1 MELKLFLEFISNT
14 VKEIN
19 SDIEKLYSNK
29 TNNKRDVLHHLNSE
43 AMMLDNFIKHF
54 SQSTERIV
62 QDIPS
67 SHQSAFL
74 QQVRPAVNGTK
85 TFTIEE
91 LAQYNGKNGDPAYV
105 AVNGIVYDV
114 TNNAAW
120 AAATHFGLS
129 AGNDL
134 TTSFA
139 SCHAGAN
146 ILSKLS
152 VIGNLV

>member
-1 MELKLFLEFISNT
+1 MELDLFLEFITGS

-29 TNNKRDVLHHLNSE
+29 NNNKRNILNHLNSE
-43 AMMLDNFIKHF
+43 AMMLENYIKYF
-54 SQSTERIV
+54 SQTNHLKDMSDIHHST
-62 QDIPS
+62 S
-67 SHQSAFL
+67 MHQVL
-74 QQVRPAVNGTK
+74 PVVNGTK
-85 TFTIEE
+85 TFTREE
-91 LAQYNGKNGDPAYV
+91 LAQYNGKNGNPAYV
-105 AVNGIVYDV
+105 AVNGVVYDV

-139 SCHAGAN
+139 SCHAGAD
-146 ILSKLS
+146 ILSRLS
-152 VIGNLV
+152 VVGNLV